1 MPMTTE
7 SAMEQRIRR
16 LEDIE
21 CVKNLTARYADAV
34 DKGWAGKTLDLA
46 VIPDIFAADARWT
59 SVELGTTIGA
69 NAIAAALP
77 AATAAVEFA
86 MHAFLNPIVTVDGDT
101 AAGSWL
107 MWIASV
113 YNADPGTVHMSAD
126 MTYTRT
132 AAGWRIQT
140 VNIHNGLRIPGRT
153 A

>member
-1 MPMTTE
+1 MTTQ
-7 SAMEQRIRR
+7 ATLEQRIRR
-16 LEDIE
+16 LEDID

-34 DKGWAGKTLDLA
+34 NKGWAGKTLDLA
-46 VIPDIFAADARWT
+46 VIPHIFAADARWT
-59 SVELGTTIGA
+59 SVEFGTTIGS
-69 NAIAAALP
+69 AAMAATLP
-77 AATAAVEFA
+77 AVTAAVEFS
-86 MHAFLNPIVTVDGDT
+86 MHAFLNPIITVDGDT

-113 YNADPGTVHMSAD
+113 YDAEPGTVHMSAD